1 MKKSYILLILLALMC
16 SSCKVFMPTRLV
28 HAKKSDLSP
37 IPEDDRFAVYRIAP
51 NDVLSL
57 AVYVQNGE
65 NIFENNE
72 NSNNNH
78 NNRNYYDLTVDYD
91 GTLKVPGL
99 RKEDSTKRIY
109 VAGLTIQELEDWLE
123 IEYSKYMNSPMV
135 IITGNHQVYVFQG
148 EDGNK
153 AKLITLRKPYT
164 TVFEALAEAG
174 GISDGKGYNIKVIR
188 GNLRNPTVYKVD
200 LSTIQGLRETNLTV
214 QANDIIYVEPRL
226 KPVSR
231 FLKEASPYI
240 NLGNTILSI
249 INTVEI
255 FKRIR

>member
-91 GTLKVPGL
+91 GTLKVPGS
-99 RKEDSTKRIY
+99 RKEDSTKRIS

-174 GISDGKGYNIKVIR
+174 GISDGKGYI
-188 GNLRNPTVYKVD
+188 
-200 LSTIQGLRETNLTV
+200 
-214 QANDIIYVEPRL
+214 
-226 KPVSR
+226 
-231 FLKEASPYI
+231 
-240 NLGNTILSI
+240 
-249 INTVEI
+249 
-255 FKRIR
+255 